1 MAKDRTLEGKVAVIT
16 GGSRGIGRD
25 IALKFAGAGCNIVV
39 AAKSTESTERL
50 PGSIFSV
57 AEEIEKLGV
66 KALPVS
72 CNVRDPESV
81 DALAKAAYA
90 KFGHV
95 DIVVNNA
102 GALWWK
108 PMLETDVKKYNLVHE
123 VNSRGTYLVTRAFLP
138 GMVAQKWGHVIM
150 MSPPIDLSHV
160 PGRIA
165 YFISKFGMTLI
176 AHGLAGEVRDDNVAA
191 NALWP
196 VTIIES
202 QATINFGLGGPK
214 QWRKGT
220 ILADAAYEIVKKEP
234 KSFTGNALLDE
245 DFLRS
250 VGYTDF
256 DQYKC
261 TPDGE
266 PQRIV
271 WLGKPATGVKTNA
284 AGVPVG

>member
-1 MAKDRTLEGKVAVIT
+1 MGKHLEGKVAVIT

-25 IALKFAGAGCNIVV
+25 IALKFASEGCSIVV

-50 PGSIFSV
+50 PGSIYSV
-57 AEEIEKLGV
+57 AEECEKLGV
-66 KALPVS
+66 KAFPVV
-72 CNVRDPESV
+72 CNVRDPESI
-81 DALAKAAYA
+81 DSMAKAVLDR
-90 KFGHV
+90 FGHA

-108 PMLETDVKKYNLVHE
+108 PMIETDVKKYNLVHE

-138 GMVAQKWGHVIM
+138 GMIAQKWGHIIM

-176 AHGLAGEVRDDNVAA
+176 AHGLAGEVREHNVAA

-202 QATINFGLGGPK
+202 QATINFGLGGPR
-214 QWRKGT
+214 QWRKGA
-220 ILADAAYEIVKKEP
+220 ILADAAFEIVRKEP
-234 KSFTGNALLDE
+234 RDFTGHALLDE

-250 VGYTDF
+250 VGRTDF

-261 TPDGE
+261 VPDGE
-266 PQRIV
+266 PQRIA
-271 WLGKPATGVKTNA
+271 WMPKTPAGVKTNA
-284 AGVPVG
+284 AGMPI

>member
-1 MAKDRTLEGKVAVIT
+1 MSKNRELEGKVAVIT

-25 IALKFAGAGCNIVV
+25 IALKLASHGCNIVV

-50 PGSIFSV
+50 PGSIYSV
-57 AEEIEKLGV
+57 AEEVEKLGV
-66 KALPVS
+66 KALPVV

-81 DALAKAAYA
+81 DAMAKAVYDRF
-90 KFGHV
+90 KQVH
-95 DIVVNNA
+95 IVVNNA

-138 GMVAQKWGHVIM
+138 GMVAQKWGHIIM

-176 AHGLAGEVRDDNVAA
+176 AHGLAGEVKDDNVAA

-202 QATINFGLGGPK
+202 QATINFGLGGPR

-220 ILADAAYEIVKKEP
+220 ILADAAFEIVRKEP
-234 KSFTGNALLDE
+234 RTFTGNALLDE

-261 TPDGE
+261 TPDGD

-271 WLGKPATGVKTNA
+271 WIGRAPAGTKTNP
-284 AGVPVG
+284 AGVPVA

>member
-1 MAKDRTLEGKVAVIT
+1 MGKHLEGKVAVIT

-25 IALKFAGAGCNIVV
+25 IALKFASEGCSIVV

-50 PGSIFSV
+50 PGSIYSV
-57 AEEIEKLGV
+57 AEECEKLGV
-66 KALPVS
+66 KAFPVV
-72 CNVRDPESV
+72 CNVRDPESI
-81 DALAKAAYA
+81 DSMAKAVLDR
-90 KFGHV
+90 FGHA

-108 PMLETDVKKYNLVHE
+108 PMIETDVKKYNLVHE

-138 GMVAQKWGHVIM
+138 GMIAQKWGHIIM

-176 AHGLAGEVRDDNVAA
+176 AHGLAGEVREHNIAA

-202 QATINFGLGGPK
+202 QATINFGLGGPR

-220 ILADAAYEIVKKEP
+220 ILADAAFEIVRKEP
-234 KSFTGNALLDE
+234 RDFTGHALLDE

-250 VGYTDF
+250 AGQTDF

-261 TPDGE
+261 VPDGE
-266 PQRIV
+266 PQRIA
-271 WLGKPATGVKTNA
+271 WMPKTPAGVKTNA
-284 AGVPVG
+284 AV

>member
-1 MAKDRTLEGKVAVIT
+1 MATEKRLEGRVAVIT

-25 IALKFAGAGCNIVV
+25 IALKFASEGCNIVV
-39 AAKSTESTERL
+39 AAKSTESTGRL
-50 PGSIFSV
+50 PGSIHSV
-57 AEEIEKLGV
+57 AAEVEKLGV

-81 DALAKAAYA
+81 EAMARAAYD

-123 VNSRGTYLVTRAFLP
+123 VNSRGAYIVTHAFLK
-138 GMVAQKWGHVIM
+138 GMVQQKWGHIIM

-176 AHGLAGEVRDDNVAA
+176 AHGLAGEVAEHNVAA

-202 QATINFGLGGPK
+202 QATINFNLGGPK

-220 ILADAAYEIVKKEP
+220 ILADAAFEIVRKEP
-234 KSFTGNALLDE
+234 KTFTGNALLDE

-250 VGYTDF
+250 VGYKDF

-271 WLGKPATGVKTNA
+271 WLGRAPAGAKTNP
-284 AGVPVG
+284 AGVPIG